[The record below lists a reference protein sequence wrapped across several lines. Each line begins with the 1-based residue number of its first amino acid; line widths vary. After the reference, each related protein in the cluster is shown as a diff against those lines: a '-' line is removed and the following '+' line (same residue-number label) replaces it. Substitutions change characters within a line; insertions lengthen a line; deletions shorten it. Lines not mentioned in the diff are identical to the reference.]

1 MSTVVANVPINLS
14 GSGDTAGILYDD
26 YYIISQ
32 SLTQISFRYTLNSAP
47 VMDITI
53 GGVLNI
59 TDYSASGRITSLTA
73 TRPDGALL
81 VSFSNASIGF
91 SSVYSLAS
99 ALTTQSMLS
108 GNDQIFG
115 SAQSDTLYGYSGN
128 DYIAGGGGDD
138 LISGGSG
145 TDIIDG
151 GEGTDIVISNQY
163 YTADKLIAFN
173 GQVAIL
179 DRSNGSDLLR
189 NVEYIRFYDRTVAPA
204 SATGFDA
211 LGYLAANRD
220 LASALGTDEAAAF
233 NHYVQSGYT
242 EGRST
247 SFDAAGY
254 LAANRD
260 LAAVFGTNTVA
271 ATRHYITTG
280 RLEGR
285 STSFNAMSYIAAN
298 PDLIRA
304 LGNNTTAAALHYAT
318 SGRLEGRATT
328 FNAAAYLA
336 RNPDLQRA
344 LGGSETAATAHYV
357 AFGYRE
363 GRSTAPLTTTGR
375 AAPMLASNAPPT
387 MLAAAT

>member
-1 MSTVVANVPINLS
+1 MSIVIGNVPINLS
-14 GSGDTAGILYDD
+14 GSGDTAGVIYDN
-26 YYIISQ
+26 YYLISQ
-32 SLTQISFRYTLNSAP
+32 SPSQISFRYTLNSVP
-47 VMDITI
+47 VMDVSI
-53 GGVLNI
+53 GGTLNI

-73 TRPDGALL
+73 TQPNGTLML
-81 VSFSNASIGF
+81 SFSNANLSF
-91 SSVYSLAS
+91 SSVYGLAN
-99 ALTTQSMLS
+99 ALTSSTILS

-128 DYIAGGGGDD
+128 DYIAGGGGNDT
-138 LISGGSG
+138 INGGTG
-145 TDIIDG
+145 IDTIDG
-151 GEGTDIVISNQY
+151 GDGTDIVISNQY
-163 YTADKLIAFN
+163 YTPDKLIAFN
-173 GQVAIL
+173 GQLAVL
-179 DRSNGSDLLR
+179 DRSNGTDLLT

-211 LGYLAANRD
+211 LGYLASNRD
-220 LASALGTDEAAAF
+220 LAALGTDEAAAF

-242 EGRST
+242 ESRST
-247 SFDAAGY
+247 SFDAVGY

-260 LAAVFGTNTVA
+260 LAAAFGTNTVA

-280 RLEGR
+280 RFEGR
-285 STSFNAMSYIAAN
+285 SSSFNAMSYIAAN

-304 LGNNTTAAALHYAT
+304 FGGNTAAAALHYAT

-363 GRSTAPLTTTGR
+363 GRSTTPLTTTGR
-375 AAPMLASNAPPT
+375 AASMLASDAPST
-387 MLAAAT
+387 LLGAAT

>member
-1 MSTVVANVPINLS
+1 MSIVIGNVPINLS
-14 GSGDTAGILYDD
+14 GSGDTAGIIYDN
-26 YYIISQ
+26 YYLVSQ
-32 SLTQISFRYTLNSAP
+32 SPSQISFRYTLNNVP
-47 VMDITI
+47 VMDISI

-59 TDYSASGRITSLTA
+59 TDYNASGRITSLTA
-73 TRPDGALL
+73 TQPNGTLM
-81 VSFSNASIGF
+81 VSFSNASLSF
-91 SSVYSLAS
+91 SSVYGLAN
-99 ALTTQSMLS
+99 ALTSSTILS

-128 DYIAGGGGDD
+128 DYIAGGGGNDV
-138 LISGGSG
+138 ISGGYG
-145 TDIIDG
+145 TDTIDG

-163 YTADKLIAFN
+163 YTPDKLIAFN
-173 GQVAIL
+173 GLLAIL
-179 DRSNGSDLLR
+179 DRSNGTDLLT

-211 LGYLAANRD
+211 LGYLASNRD
-220 LASALGTDEAAAF
+220 LAAALGTDEAAAF

-247 SFDAAGY
+247 SFDAVGY

-260 LAAVFGTNTVA
+260 LAAAFGMNTVA
-271 ATRHYITTG
+271 ATRHYITSG

-285 STSFNAMSYIAAN
+285 SSSFNAMSYIAAN

-304 LGNNTTAAALHYAT
+304 FGGNATAAALHYAT

-363 GRSTAPLTTTGR
+363 GRATTPLATTGR
-375 AAPMLASNAPPT
+375 AASMLASDAPST

>member
-14 GSGDTAGILYDD
+14 GSGDTAGIVYDN
-26 YYIISQ
+26 YYLTSQ
-32 SLTQISFRYTLNSAP
+32 SSSQISFRYTLNNVP

-73 TRPDGALL
+73 TQPNGALL
-81 VSFSNASIGF
+81 VSFSNTSIGF

-138 LISGGSG
+138 LINGGYG
-145 TDIIDG
+145 TDTIDG
-151 GEGTDIVISNQY
+151 GEGTDIVVSNQY
-163 YTADKLIAFN
+163 YTPDRLIAFN
-173 GQVAIL
+173 GQLAIL
-179 DRSNGSDLLR
+179 DRSNGPDLLT

-204 SATGFDA
+204 SAAGFDA

-220 LASALGTDEAAAF
+220 LATAIGTDEAAAF
-233 NHYVQSGYT
+233 NHYVRSGYT

-271 ATRHYITTG
+271 ATRHYIASG

-298 PDLIRA
+298 PDLILA
-304 LGNNTTAAALHYAT
+304 FGSNATAAALHYAG

-363 GRSTAPLTTTGR
+363 GRATAPLTTTGR
-375 AAPMLASNAPPT
+375 AAPMLETEALSGV
-387 MLAAAT
+387 LALPS